1 MDSSSNGKYA
11 PQSLTIQGI
20 LKDMYDTFGTDL
32 EAATSKEATANR
44 DYELYIKEKQEEL
57 AALEAAKK
65 LREEKKAE
73 AEEKLADATALYDE
87 TDKTMAADIEFF
99 DATKEGCLAKS
110 EEWNTRKALRVEE
123 IDGINQALE
132 ILTSDSA
139 RELFASAIKAGKEV
153 GADTKYKTE
162 AV

>member
-20 LKDMYDTFGTDL
+20 LKDLYDTFSTDL

-44 DYELYIKEKQEEL
+44 DYELFIKEKQEEL

-99 DATKEGCLAKS
+99 DATKEGCLEKKAEA
-110 EEWNTRKALRVEE
+110 EE
-123 IDGINQALE
+123 
-132 ILTSDSA
+132 
-139 RELFASAIKAGKEV
+139 
-153 GADTKYKTE
+153 
-162 AV
+162 